1 MAWFEFKAKN
11 GKGQIQAG
19 NLEANSYQEAHAILH
34 QRALQVVLL
43 RSCSEP
49 PKTSALSE
57 SKVLPSR
64 SSPSLEAPTR
74 WQPNFSLGW
83 DVAGV
88 SLLLVSSL
96 AFYSATRPWGPVLP
110 STGKSRTLTVQGRL
124 DYSGWKVPPKSVRLD
139 IMLPDLPANFSTIL
153 ELNGGVSSF
162 SQRVDYV
169 SPDSPTSAKIEVT
182 SARQKV
188 LSKTV
193 ALTDSLEKVELGTC
207 SLIYR
212 KPTPRK

>member
-1 MAWFEFKAKN
+1 MAWFEFKAKD

-49 PKTSALSE
+49 LKASALPE
-57 SKVLPSR
+57 SKVLPAR
-64 SSPSLEAPTR
+64 SSPSVEAPNR

-88 SLLLVSSL
+88 SLLLVASL
-96 AFYSATRPWGPVLP
+96 AFYSSSRPWGPVQPLA
-110 STGKSRTLTVQGRL
+110 GKSRTLTVQGRL
-124 DYSGWKVPPKSVRLD
+124 DYSGWKVPPRSVRLD
-139 IMLPDLPANFSTIL
+139 IVLPDLPANFSTIL
-153 ELNGGVSSF
+153 ELKGGVNSF
-162 SQRVDYV
+162 SQRVDYI
-169 SPDSPTSAKIEVT
+169 SPASPTSAKIEIT

-207 SLIYR
+207 TLIYR
-212 KPTPRK
+212 KPAPRK